1 MNIGTPEILA
11 SILIF
16 FALIKLIVFL
26 ISPRGWL
33 VFARKV
39 YVKPRVAS
47 ALALVLAAIV
57 LYFLVKSGIT
67 IVHIFAV
74 LLFIALFIVAGIAPY
89 SEKIVDW
96 AMAQD
101 MKVILKQ
108 QWYYSLVWFLLM
120 LWCIQEI
127 FFP

>member
-16 FALIKLIVFL
+16 FALIKLIVIL
-26 ISPRGWL
+26 ISPRGW
-33 VFARKV
+33 
-39 YVKPRVAS
+39 
-47 ALALVLAAIV
+47 LALVLAAIV